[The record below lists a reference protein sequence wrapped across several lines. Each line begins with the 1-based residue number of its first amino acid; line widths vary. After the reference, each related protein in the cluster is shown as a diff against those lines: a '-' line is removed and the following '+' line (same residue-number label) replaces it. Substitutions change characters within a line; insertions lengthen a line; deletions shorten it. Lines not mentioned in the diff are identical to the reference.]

1 METAEKKKAEGRTT
15 VNGRLAAEAGLT
27 AGRRRPEEGRRA
39 AETKWPAER
48 MTAMGLMAA
57 LLCASSYIVIPL
69 PFTAVSITAQTMV
82 VNLIG
87 MILGPADT
95 AAVFLVWILL
105 GAAGAP
111 VFSGGSGGVG
121 ILLGPG
127 GGYIAGFFAAAP
139 LGEGN
144 RKADGISHRGGNSG
158 DLPVRRSLDEDFTGT
173 FPAGGDGPGGAAIYP
188 AGCGQMSGSSR
199 AGENAA
205 EGDLTPVLRESR
217 PDECPFP

>member
-57 LLCASSYIVIPL
+57 LLCVSSYIVIPL

-121 ILLGPG
+121 SLLGPG
-127 GGYIAGFFAAAP
+127 GGYIAGFFAAAVMKLSLGLSLPAVMVQAVLPFIP
-139 LGEGN
+139 LDVA
-144 RKADGISHRGGNSG
+144 KC
-158 DLPVRRSLDEDFTGT
+158 L
-173 FPAGGDGPGGAAIYP
+173 GAA
-188 AGCGQMSGSSR
+188 ALARTLRR
-199 AGENAA
+199 AI
-205 EGDLTPVLRESR
+205 
-217 PDECPFP
+217 

>member
-95 AAVFLVWILL
+95 TAVFLVWILL

-111 VFSGGSGGVG
+111 VFSGGSGGVW

-127 GGYIAGFFAAAP
+127 GGYIAGFFAAAVLISLFCRSVKGIGKQTAFLIGAGIPVIYLFGAVWMKISLGLSLPAVMVQAVLPFIP
-139 LGEGN
+139 LDVA
-144 RKADGISHRGGNSG
+144 KC
-158 DLPVRRSLDEDFTGT
+158 L
-173 FPAGGDGPGGAAIYP
+173 GAA
-188 AGCGQMSGSSR
+188 ALARTLRR
-199 AGENAA
+199 AI
-205 EGDLTPVLRESR
+205 
-217 PDECPFP
+217 